1 MSCGVGSLAG
11 EGVLCLLVDKDKGD
25 RGGKVAGH
33 SHKVSGH
40 VVLRHVSSDVA
51 PVVIITLERGRGQ
64 CTTRQRTSCGV
75 VDAGCMCMMQ
85 GYLTCHKGGWH
96 AQSRGPAQVVQGH
109 ATSKTVCAPPCICKI
124 SAETHNYAHLA
135 VRKVWNKTQSLS
147 CWVYPFSSDPGSCLT
162 WKKSSTTLDP
172 HPITAFP
179 LPLPLLLSVEAQRR
193 CHGVTA
199 NDDDGNSD
207 ATLPFLRTTQRAA
220 PCN

>member
-109 ATSKTVCAPPCICKI
+109 ATSETVCAPPCICKI
-124 SAETHNYAHLA
+124 SAEH
-135 VRKVWNKTQSLS
+135 TQLYTPSSEESLEQN
-147 CWVYPFSSDPGSCLT
+147 T
-162 WKKSSTTLDP
+162 KSFVL
-172 HPITAFP
+172 
-179 LPLPLLLSVEAQRR
+179 
-193 CHGVTA
+193 G
-199 NDDDGNSD
+199 
-207 ATLPFLRTTQRAA
+207 LPFLIRPWQLLDLEKVIHNIGSTPHHCLATATATATVSRSPTALPWRHCQR
-220 PCN
+220 